1 MISELALLCY
11 VFIFEKIHHDM
22 I

>member
-1 MISELALLCY
+1 MKSELALLCY